1 MGGIVAVRQPDG
13 SIVYDYDTDTP
24 GIQGRRKD
32 NYASHEEYMANDPY
46 MVERN
51 RRATE
56 ALDGWRNYGSD
67 QAALEAFTQQ
77 LNGDPWWQGRLAR
90 YYDDGERGVN
100 KMFRQFGTA
109 GDDLWNARTGVF
121 NRYRALRNGGLS
133 HSDIMNNAYPTSP
146 AYTPSFNP
154 HQLPNAP
161 ATNPRTPVD
170 EGSGTGI
177 VGMTPQDREQYLAI
191 CEGYGIQPD
200 PAVLEGATS
209 GSRSQ
214 GQVIPY
220 QDPTYKHTPDGATPL
235 IRPPSVSGGGGD
247 RPQSYS
253 LFSPENQ
260 TMRDFISQ
268 RLQNS
273 LFGKRLIG

>member
-1 MGGIVAVRQPDG
+1 MGNIVAVRQPDG

-24 GIQGRRKD
+24 GIQGRRQDAYDSYEDFLK
-32 NYASHEEYMANDPY
+32 NDPY
-46 MVERN
+46 MVERE

-56 ALDGWRNYGSD
+56 AVDGWKNYGSD

-77 LNGDPWWQGRLAR
+77 LNGDPWWQGRLSN
-90 YYDDGERGVN
+90 YYEEAERGGN
-100 KMFRQFGTA
+100 RLFRTFGGTE
-109 GDDLWNARTGVF
+109 DSLWNARTGVL

-133 HSDIMNNAYPTSP
+133 HSDIMNAAYPTSQ

-170 EGSGTGI
+170 EGPGTGI
-177 VGMTPQDREQYLAI
+177 GGMTPQDREQYLAI

-200 PAVLEGATS
+200 PAVLEG
-209 GSRSQ
+209 
-214 GQVIPY
+214 GQVPNDWIVNGGSGNPK
-220 QDPTYKHTPDGATPL
+220 PTVNP
-235 IRPPSVSGGGGD
+235 RS

-260 TMRDFISQ
+260 NMRDFISQ